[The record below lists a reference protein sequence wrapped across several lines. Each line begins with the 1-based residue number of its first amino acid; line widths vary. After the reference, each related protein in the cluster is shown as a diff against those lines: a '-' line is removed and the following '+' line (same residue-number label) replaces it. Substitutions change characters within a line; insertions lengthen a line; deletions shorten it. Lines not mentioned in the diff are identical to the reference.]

1 MELFQRN
8 IGNTAWVAMDV
19 IVFPTDPQD
28 ISDCDLWWNTDTDVL
43 STYDGVNNAWVAVTS
58 FLQQEKDPTEPPAI
72 SNGDVWYDPS
82 EGVVFVWEDVCFK
95 QHAAILWPTDPTQ
108 SLPVNTPWF
117 NGTIWS
123 KWTGAAWVAITP
135 INSPT
140 DPTALPAGTYWFNT
154 TTSALQAWN
163 GLAWVSLTY
172 STLPLTP
179 QKSAMWFD
187 DTTNTLKT
195 WDGSAWVAATP
206 RATAT
211 LNCAGNFEIT
221 DNNPGSLSFVT
232 ITEISLFTALNVP
245 YQILYT
251 SPGTDGVSTE
261 PSYQQLGIGTDGSA
275 DERRKLMNEIRYEL
289 GYPTVDVELV
299 PEQIDFVITKALEEL
314 RSRTAVAYKH
324 GFFFMHVG
332 AETQRYLLTNK
343 TQEMDKIVTVLGV
356 YRLTSS
362 FLSSAHGAGVYGQI
376 VLQHLYN
383 MGTFDLLSY
392 HLISEYTE
400 LMEILFAGRI
410 TFSWD
415 EHKRELWIH
424 HRFPFHERMVL
435 IEAATERTEQDII
448 TDRWCRTWI
457 RKYALASARMI
468 LAETRGKYS
477 TLPGANGGV
486 TLNASD
492 LRQQATTDIEACM
505 KDLDDYVVDKP
516 DDFGAGAQF
525 VLG

>member
-1 MELFQRN
+1 
-8 IGNTAWVAMDV
+8 
-19 IVFPTDPQD
+19 
-28 ISDCDLWWNTDTDVL
+28 
-43 STYDGVNNAWVAVTS
+43 
-58 FLQQEKDPTEPPAI
+58 
-72 SNGDVWYDPS
+72 
-82 EGVVFVWEDVCFK
+82 
-95 QHAAILWPTDPTQ
+95 
-108 SLPVNTPWF
+108 
-117 NGTIWS
+117 
-123 KWTGAAWVAITP
+123 
-135 INSPT
+135 
-140 DPTALPAGTYWFNT
+140 
-154 TTSALQAWN
+154 
-163 GLAWVSLTY
+163 
-172 STLPLTP
+172 
-179 QKSAMWFD
+179 MWFD

-232 ITEISLFTALNVP
+232 ITEISLFTALNIP